1 MASDQGE
8 RQSHRNKPVDT
19 SKTRVIV
26 ARVIHLQDKPQHS
39 PIPAPPTGIRAARA
53 PLRLEIPSENKK
65 KLATRTEKPLS
76 GVPGDHTNVNSRIL
90 MGDVNFSGLEL
101 LLRRLEI
108 KKKREPVDFVQRIH
122 ELTQQN
128 GYLLAEV
135 AFLKET
141 QIALKEL

>member
-1 MASDQGE
+1 
-8 RQSHRNKPVDT
+8 
-19 SKTRVIV
+19 
-26 ARVIHLQDKPQHS
+26 
-39 PIPAPPTGIRAARA
+39 
-53 PLRLEIPSENKK
+53 
-65 KLATRTEKPLS
+65 
-76 GVPGDHTNVNSRIL
+76 